1 MAKPLDASHTAGRFY
16 GFRLARVQGTQ
27 SGVVDAATLPRVADR
42 LLASPAP
49 IRWRIDGTHDSMGR
63 LALAI
68 ELDGEVVLECQRCLG
83 PLVLPIAQ
91 RNLLLLAHG
100 DDDAEQLD
108 ADSDAEVLVA
118 STPLEPATLVE
129 DELVL
134 TLPYAARHADGE
146 CTAPSA

>member
-1 MAKPLDASHTAGRFY
+1 
-16 GFRLARVQGTQ
+16 
-27 SGVVDAATLPRVADR
+27 
-42 LLASPAP
+42 
-49 IRWRIDGTHDSMGR
+49 
-63 LALAI
+63 
-68 ELDGEVVLECQRCLG
+68 
-83 PLVLPIAQ
+83 VLPIAQ